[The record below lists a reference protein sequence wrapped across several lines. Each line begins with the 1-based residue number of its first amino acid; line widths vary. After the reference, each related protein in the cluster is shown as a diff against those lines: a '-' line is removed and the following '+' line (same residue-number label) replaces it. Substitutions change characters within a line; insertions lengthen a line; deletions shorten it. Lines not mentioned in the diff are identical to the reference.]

1 MRARRPLGM
10 LGGIRLQLQAGIVST
25 PNFLDAD
32 SSESAAYGE
41 IQLGDTYVPFSELRR
56 GRFRSA
62 GATRKNAVRP
72 YVKYRF
78 SSVHED
84 LLEQHKRSDHRAT
97 AGFRYRRIPYT
108 VQPGYSENGIPDT
121 KLWPGAYFEVRAEV
135 SKVWSSQG
143 SEDLWN
149 PRVQFDLYGP
159 PFWNGTRFVFRATAE
174 MNLYDHALAPDGDKR
189 IDTRLRAVS
198 GLDLSEPLRDQ
209 FDLPDGSVQAE
220 LLGRL
225 QQRWSNDPGRKHTR
239 LYFVPS
245 LNFTVP
251 FQ

>member
-1 MRARRPLGM
+1 
-10 LGGIRLQLQAGIVST
+10 
-25 PNFLDAD
+25 
-32 SSESAAYGE
+32 
-41 IQLGDTYVPFSELRR
+41 
-56 GRFRSA
+56 
-62 GATRKNAVRP
+62 
-72 YVKYRF
+72 
-78 SSVHED
+78 
-84 LLEQHKRSDHRAT
+84 
-97 AGFRYRRIPYT
+97 
-108 VQPGYSENGIPDT
+108 
-121 KLWPGAYFEVRAEV
+121 
-135 SKVWSSQG
+135 
-143 SEDLWN
+143 
-149 PRVQFDLYGP
+149 
-159 PFWNGTRFVFRATAE
+159 